1 MRFSATLL
9 LVLLVLSAPG
19 AALAQSATLS
29 GLTLSAPLEQT
40 GCGTPGTVFTTL
52 DLQKWNTY
60 TFFWVGTQM
69 VPADLSLRFC
79 DGDGNVLTDEGE
91 GASILREGVTTDSEV
106 DAFLAL
112 EDMSGV
118 TVRLDSDGTLQP
130 GDYVM
135 RHWIFESSAAERDYR
150 FPAGYTLVTACGNE
164 TNDRNGVA
172 VDLQRGHAYE
182 FAGNETVS
190 QLAICEQSGQSYV
203 IPATDPGALR
213 QEDETV
219 HVFHVRTA
227 AGQEA
232 ANTSEASFT
241 LITYTLADVSYP
253 VMERDTVPLPVI
265 PTEPAATGE
274 HFATLGSMARLYRV
288 TLSDGTDAVDVYS
301 IIEQGRGVQLL
312 RVDQLQVDG
321 VDSGLVIATGDDR
334 LVVTVSSTDIIT
346 FAMGP
351 DDEGRVYFLEM
362 DEGLAGPVSATS
374 NRQGDPPGRAW
385 S

>member
-1 MRFSATLL
+1 MRFSAILL
-9 LVLLVLSAPG
+9 PVLLVLSAPG
-19 AALAQSATLS
+19 AALAQSTTLS
-29 GLTLSAPLEQT
+29 GLTLEEPLEQT
-40 GCGTPGTVFTTL
+40 GCSTSGTVFTTL

-69 VPADLSLRFC
+69 AAADLSLRFC
-79 DGDGNVLTDEGE
+79 DSDGNLLTDEGDS
-91 GASILREGVTTDSEV
+91 ASIQREGLTIDSEV

-118 TVRLDSDGTLQP
+118 TVRLDSGGTLQP

-135 RHWIFESSAAERDYR
+135 RHWIFESSTGEQNYR

-172 VDLQRGHAYE
+172 VDLQSGHAYD
-182 FAGNETVS
+182 FAGNEIVS
-190 QLAICEQSGQSYV
+190 QLAICEQLGQSYV
-203 IPATDPGALR
+203 VPSTDPRALR
-213 QEDETV
+213 QEDGTV
-219 HVFHVRTA
+219 YVFQVRTA
-227 AGQEA
+227 ADQEA
-232 ANTSEASFT
+232 ANTSEANFT
-241 LITYTLADVSYP
+241 LITYTLGDVSYP
-253 VMERDTVPLPVI
+253 VMERDPVPLPVV

-288 TLSDGTDAVDVYS
+288 TLPDGTDAVDVYS
-301 IIEQGRGVQLL
+301 IIDQGRGVRIL
-312 RVDQLQVDG
+312 RVDQVQVDG
-321 VDSGLVIATGDDR
+321 VDSGLVITTGNDR

-351 DDEGRVYFLEM
+351 DDEGRVYYLEM
-362 DEGLAGPVSATS
+362 DEGLAGPVSASS
-374 NRQGDPPGRAW
+374 NRQGDPPGLAW

>member
-9 LVLLVLSAPG
+9 LVLFVLSAPG

-29 GLTLSAPLEQT
+29 GLTLEEPLEQT
-40 GCGTPGTVFTTL
+40 GCGTSGTVFTTL

-69 VPADLSLRFC
+69 APADLSLRFC
-79 DGDGNVLTDEGE
+79 DSDGNLLTDEGDS
-91 GASILREGVTTDSEV
+91 ASILREALTIDSEV

-118 TVRLDSDGTLQP
+118 TVRLDSGGTLQP

-135 RHWIFESSAAERDYR
+135 RHWIFESSTGERNYR

-172 VDLQRGHAYE
+172 VELQSGHAYE

-190 QLAICEQSGQSYV
+190 QLAICEHSGQSYV
-203 IPATDPGALR
+203 VPSTDPGALR
-213 QEDETV
+213 QEDDTV
-219 HVFHVRTA
+219 HVFHVRTS

-232 ANTSEASFT
+232 ANTSDANFT
-241 LITYTLADVSYP
+241 LIKYTLGDVSYP
-253 VMERDTVPLPVI
+253 VMERDPVPLPVV

-274 HFATLGSMARLYRV
+274 HFATLGSMARLYHV
-288 TLSDGTDAVDVYS
+288 TLPDGTDAVDVYS
-301 IIEQGRGVQLL
+301 IIDQGRGVQIL
-312 RVDQLQVDG
+312 RVDQVQVDG

-334 LVVTVSSTDIIT
+334 LIVTVSSTDIIT

-351 DDEGRVYFLEM
+351 DDEGRVYYLEM
-362 DEGLAGPVSATS
+362 DEGLAGPVSASS
-374 NRQGDPPGRAW
+374 NRQGDPPGLAW